1 MKELTHVEVECVS
14 GAGALADSLGNIGST
29 LGGAMKLLG
38 LKNSVENASAV
49 GTNLGLT
56 LESAFSFVTSAI
68 KLLRD
73 K

>member
-14 GAGALADSLGNIGST
+14 GAGALADTLGNIGST

-38 LKNSVENASAV
+38 LKNSVANASAV
-49 GTNLGLT
+49 GSSLGLT
-56 LESAFSFVTSAI
+56 IESAYSFITSAI